1 MRQKIITIKEVCQ
14 LTGKS
19 RTTIWRWRNDGIMPA
34 SVRLGPNSVGF
45 YEAEIMDW
53 LESLS

>member
-1 MRQKIITIKEVCQ
+1 MRPNIITIKEVCQ

-19 RTTIWRWRNDGIMPA
+19 RTTIWRWRKNGNMPA
-34 SVRLGPNSVGF
+34 SVKLGPNSVGF